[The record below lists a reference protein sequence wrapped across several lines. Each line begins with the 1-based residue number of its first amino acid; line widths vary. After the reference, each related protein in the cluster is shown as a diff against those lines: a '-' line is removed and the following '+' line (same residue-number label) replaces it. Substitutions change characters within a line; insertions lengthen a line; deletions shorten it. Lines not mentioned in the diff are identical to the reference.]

1 MKRKLLTILF
11 VLLCVCVLAT
21 VSGCGTFI
29 EANKPGSVTDDKNNN
44 TSKPSGGDEENTDT
58 FSVTLE
64 YEGSISFVSLN
75 LMQANWTD
83 VESSNGATYTASF
96 NGEGVAT
103 ITGLDGDYRV
113 TLSNVPDGYTYNPNI
128 YTADNDERNITVK
141 LYEITPVGGGK
152 TGTNWYQDVCVIS
165 SMGAYRAVLTK
176 DNYEDGIRFQYEPRY
191 AGDYTIES
199 MIDITAN
206 KINPYIDVHNGTS
219 QYVNETTWTTMDGG
233 GEENTYTK
241 NFRYEVQIDAN
252 HVGNVFNFR
261 IYATCIDE
269 DYFPINVDFILDR
282 DGEFSG
288 EREKYDRTTMD
299 AEFDFDSASSI
310 AFSGITNKY
319 KYFGVEDDDGLLDPS
334 RVAYFEDDG
343 FYYLVDSEGNKAQRL
358 YALLETDNKYFMST
372 TGGSGV
378 KGIPVTWV
386 SEYDAEKGKTLY
398 YNYTSFVET
407 YCSHA
412 EMGVYPV
419 TKELQ
424 LFLQRFCVTQRYFND
439 GNGLA
444 ENSYDESTGISTP
457 LYQSADANQWLC
469 LCVYFY

>member
-219 QYVNETTWTTMDGG
+219 HYVNETTWTTMDGG

-319 KYFGVEDDDGLLDPS
+319 KYFGIEDDDGLLDPS

-358 YALLETDNKYFMST
+358 YALLKTDNKYFVST
-372 TGGSGV
+372 NGGSGV
-378 KGIPVTWV
+378 KEIPVTWV